1 MDKVK
6 PNSKPETLDAV
17 STFGG
22 RRPSFCYAPPMMS
35 NAEEWLF
42 LSLGVASFAL
52 LLNFDFR
59 VGIAYGFH
67 FVGRCIQSKPLREN
81 RAHNEPALPEA
92 GRNQA
97 PTL

>member
-1 MDKVK
+1 MNSQT
-6 PNSKPETLDAV
+6 PNSEPETQDAP

-42 LSLGVASFAL
+42 LMLGVASFAL

-81 RAHNEPALPEA
+81 RAHN
-92 GRNQA
+92 A
-97 PTL
+97 PTVPTAD